1 MQIILDANVYATDYR
16 MKGVSF
22 RTLFE
27 YLRRTDS
34 RIVLPR
40 SIREEVILSY
50 GRRLKAEAKEF
61 AEVWNRYRYLELD
74 YDRGLFDKPD
84 VGDAQKALRRILRKP
99 FGGIPTIFVAQME
112 GVSVEE
118 VFIRGARRKRPANE
132 QGEELRDVIIWLWVL
147 SYSDTAGTQVA
158 FISGDSGF
166 WAKDAPHP
174 DIQHDLQSKGG
185 RVSIYKTIDDF
196 IKSHAPAPTPVTAEW
211 VEEHLPIQTIEP
223 ELLQKVSAD
232 LAKELRAVIRDL
244 TLEHS
249 ELYSQSHLRSPA
261 IQQIA
266 FPSLHVCF

>member
-118 VFIRGARRKRPANE
+118 VFIRGARGKRPANE

-158 FISGDSGF
+158 FISATQVSGLKMLLTRTSSMICRVRAAEF
-166 WAKDAPHP
+166 LFIKRLTILLRVMLPHP
-174 DIQHDLQSKGG
+174 RQSRRNGLK
-185 RVSIYKTIDDF
+185 SIFRFFRFKQSSRNF
-196 IKSHAPAPTPVTAEW
+196 FKKS
-211 VEEHLPIQTIEP
+211 
-223 ELLQKVSAD
+223 
-232 LAKELRAVIRDL
+232 LRTWRRNYGPS
-244 TLEHS
+244 S
-249 ELYSQSHLRSPA
+249 E
-261 IQQIA
+261 I
-266 FPSLHVCF
+266 